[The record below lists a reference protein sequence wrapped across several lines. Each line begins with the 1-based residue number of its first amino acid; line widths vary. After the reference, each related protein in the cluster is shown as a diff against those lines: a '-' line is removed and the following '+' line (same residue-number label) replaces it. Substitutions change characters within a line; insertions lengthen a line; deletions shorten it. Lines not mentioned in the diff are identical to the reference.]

1 MAATFDEKDKAVI
14 KGMFSLGRGI
24 DHFDKVFFDLDNQS
38 FEAFFEEANTYDNR
52 NTLIEN
58 WLCRKEYEYRNRVNL
73 PTKELRKPDQELF
86 AKFDSTRKNARENL
100 VS

>member
-1 MAATFDEKDKAVI
+1 MAATLDEKDKTVI

-24 DHFDKVFFDLDNQS
+24 DHFDKIFFDLDNQS
-38 FEAFFEEANTYDNR
+38 FEAFFEEANNYDNR

-73 PTKELRKPDQELF
+73 PTKELRKPD
-86 AKFDSTRKNARENL
+86 
-100 VS
+100 